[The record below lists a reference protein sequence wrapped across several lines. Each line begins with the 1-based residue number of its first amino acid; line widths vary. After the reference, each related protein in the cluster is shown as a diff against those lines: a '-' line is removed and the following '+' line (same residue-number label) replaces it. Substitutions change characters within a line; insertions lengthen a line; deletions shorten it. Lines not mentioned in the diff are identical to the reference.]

1 LVLHKNTDRYIILLN
16 FFMHWYRHLSQ
27 SIRQVGQKIDPASLG
42 VRLTIG
48 VATVS
53 ALGMAGVAIWMS
65 IAMQSILVATHKQN
79 LEYIGD
85 RFPQDVKIYS
95 DMVSMETGIQ
105 KAIDNL
111 TTDNTLLWVKNA
123 RGQIVAKSSPI
134 KIGSR
139 DRTLSSLI
147 DLPYSPE
154 LQKVSGR
161 YWLLCKNALVVKED
175 NLGQVYIAQDIT
187 SDQIMFLSLVRN
199 LLIASLV
206 AIGLMTGAIAWYV
219 RRSLDPLK
227 QISQLTA
234 NISVVRLGEVQLQLK
249 NPPTEVKELAQMF
262 EQMLV
267 RLSQA
272 WENQRQLIGN
282 VSHELRTPLTVVSG
296 YLQSI
301 LRRANN
307 LTPPQREALEI
318 AASEAAR
325 TIQLLQDL
333 LELERADSGGMY
345 FDLQPV
351 ILNEFVEEVVK
362 TVRECSDREIQF
374 NPFPNPIVI
383 KADLNR
389 LKQVLLN
396 LIDNAV
402 NYSDGEPIDISI
414 KLQKMQAF
422 IEVSDRGIGIPLA
435 QQARIF
441 DRFYRVDETRTRTTG
456 GTGLGLSIVKTL
468 VEGMGGNIAVS
479 SQLGKGSTFIV
490 SFPILRS
497 PS

>member
-1 LVLHKNTDRYIILLN
+1 
-16 FFMHWYRHLSQ
+16 MHWYSRIYQ
-27 SIRQVGQKIDPASLG
+27 SIRLKQKIDPASLG

-147 DLPYSPE
+147 DLPYDPE

-175 NLGQVYIAQDIT
+175 NLGRVYIAQDIT

-219 RRSLDPLK
+219 RRSLYPLK

-234 NISVVRLGEVQLQLK
+234 NISPVRLGEVQLQLK

-262 EQMLV
+262 EQMLI

-333 LELERADSGGMY
+333 LEIERADSGRMY

-351 ILNEFVEEVVK
+351 ILNEFVEAVVK
-362 TVRECSDREIQF
+362 TVREYGDREIQF
-374 NPFPNPIVI
+374 NSFPNPITI
-383 KADLNR
+383 KVDPNR

-402 NYSDGEPIDISI
+402 NYSDGEPIFISI

-441 DRFYRVDETRTRTTG
+441 DRFYRVDETRTRKTG

-468 VEGMGGNIAVS
+468 VEGMGGNISVY
-479 SQLGKGSTFIV
+479 SQLGKGSTFTV

>member
-1 LVLHKNTDRYIILLN
+1 
-16 FFMHWYRHLSQ
+16 MHWYSRIYQ
-27 SIRQVGQKIDPASLG
+27 SIRLKQKIDPASLG

-53 ALGMAGVAIWMS
+53 ALGIAGVAIWMS

-123 RGQIVAKSSPI
+123 RGQIVAKSSWG

-161 YWLLCKNALVVKED
+161 YWLLCENALVVKED
-175 NLGQVYIAQDIT
+175 NLGRVYIAQDIT
-187 SDQIMFLSLVRN
+187 NDQIMFLGLVRN

-219 RRSLDPLK
+219 RRSLYPLK

-362 TVRECSDREIQF
+362 TIRECSDREIQF

-383 KADLNR
+383 KADPNR

-402 NYSDGEPIDISI
+402 NYSDGESI
-414 KLQKMQAF
+414 FLNTKLQKMQAF
-422 IEVSDRGIGIPLA
+422 IEVSDTGIGIPLA

-468 VEGMGGNIAVS
+468 VEGMGGNISVS
-479 SQLGKGSTFIV
+479 SQLGRGSTFTV
-490 SFPILRS
+490 SFPILQL

>member
-1 LVLHKNTDRYIILLN
+1 MY
-16 FFMHWYRHLSQ
+16 WYSRLFQ

-42 VRLTIG
+42 VRLTVG

-53 ALGMAGVAIWMS
+53 ALGLAGVAIWMS
-65 IAMQSILVATHKQN
+65 VAMQSILVATHKQN

-95 DMVSMETGIQ
+95 DMISMETGIQ

-123 RGQIVAKSSPI
+123 RGQIIAKSSPI

-139 DRTLSSLI
+139 DRTLSFLVNV
-147 DLPYSPE
+147 PYNPE
-154 LQKVSGR
+154 LQKVNGR
-161 YWLLCKNALVVKED
+161 YWLLCKNALAVKGVD
-175 NLGQVYIAQDIT
+175 LGQVYIAQDIT

-199 LLIASLV
+199 FLLASLV
-206 AIGLMTGAIAWYV
+206 AIGLTIGAIAWYV
-219 RRSLDPLK
+219 RRSLYPLK

-234 NISVVRLGEVQLQLK
+234 NISVARLGEVQLQLK

-262 EQMLV
+262 DRMLV

-272 WENQRQLIGN
+272 WEKQRQLIGD

-301 LRRANN
+301 LRRENN
-307 LTPPQREALEI
+307 LTPSQREALEI

-333 LELERADSGGMY
+333 LELERADSGRMY
-345 FDLQPV
+345 FDLQSV
-351 ILNEFVEEVVK
+351 ILNEFIEEVVK
-362 TVRECSDREIQF
+362 TARECSDRQIQF
-374 NPFPNPIVI
+374 NSFPNLIAI
-383 KADLNR
+383 KADPNR

-402 NYSDGEPIDISI
+402 NYSERDPIII
-414 KLQKMQAF
+414 TTKLQQMQA
-422 IEVSDRGIGIPLA
+422 IIQISDRGIGIPLT

-441 DRFYRVDETRTRTTG
+441 DRFYRVDETRSRTTG

-468 VEGMGGNIAVS
+468 VEGMGGNISVY
-479 SQLGKGSTFIV
+479 SQMGKGSTFTV
-490 SFPILRS
+490 SFPLWGS